1 MIVYIDTSVLLKL
14 LITEPGSETATE
26 IWQSADVLAAAR
38 IEYAEAR
45 AALAAA
51 VRGGRIT
58 TDQFAEVKVELE
70 ALWAQLVVVEI
81 TEEFVELAGD
91 LAEAEGLRVDDAIHL
106 AAALTV
112 SADIVATADL
122 DLLNAATRRG
132 IHAANPLS

>member
-14 LITEPGSETATE
+14 LLTEPGSETATE

-58 TDQFAEVKVELE
+58 TNQLAEVKVELE
-70 ALWAQLVVVEI
+70 ALWAQFVVVEI
-81 TEEFVELAGD
+81 TEELVELAGD
-91 LAEAEGLRVDDAIHL
+91 LAEAEGLRGYDAIHL
-106 AAALTV
+106 AAAVTV
-112 SADIVATADL
+112 SADIVATADV
-122 DLLNAATRRG
+122 DLLDAAARRG
-132 IHAANPLS
+132 MHAANPLS